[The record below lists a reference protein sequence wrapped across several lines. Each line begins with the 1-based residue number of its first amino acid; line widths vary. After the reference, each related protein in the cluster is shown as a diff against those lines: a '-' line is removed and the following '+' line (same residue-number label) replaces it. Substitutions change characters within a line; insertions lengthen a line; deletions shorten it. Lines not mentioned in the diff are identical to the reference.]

1 MTSVRPGRPAD
12 LPALEPARA
21 TLSEPSDLLETVA
34 GTDGPLEFLV
44 AVGRPDDTTTGGDEQ
59 TTATR
64 PVGYV
69 VVVPGPNVV
78 YVPELAVRPDSQRR
92 GHGSAL
98 LSRVLERA
106 RALDVEQVRLT
117 VAVSNDTARAFYR
130 EHGFTVSERVSDRF
144 EDDDGLVLVTSV

>member
-1 MTSVRPGRPAD
+1 VTSVRHGRPAD

-44 AVGRPDDTTTGGDEQ
+44 AVGRPDD

-144 EDDDGLVLVTSV
+144 EDDDGLVLVNSV

>member
-44 AVGRPDDTTTGGDEQ
+44 AVGRPED

>member
-1 MTSVRPGRPAD
+1 VTSVRPGRPAD
-12 LPALEPARA
+12 LPALEHARA

-44 AVGRPDDTTTGGDEQ
+44 AVGRPDD

-117 VAVSNDTARAFYR
+117 VAVSNDTARAFYH

>member
-44 AVGRPDDTTTGGDEQ
+44 AVGRPDD